1 MTAAVPSRREAI
13 VETLHGVP
21 VADPYRWLEDGT
33 APEVKSWV
41 AAQNALTDETLAR
54 VPEREALH
62 ERLTQLLAIG
72 TISLPVVRR
81 TRGGQLRLF
90 FTRRSGPQDQP
101 VLYVRDGLRGQDRTL
116 VDPNRETSDGTTS
129 LDWYDPSPDGSMLAY
144 GTSQGGTED
153 STLRVREV
161 ATSRDLPDRI
171 ERTRFASVAWSVD
184 ARSFFYT
191 RYPRPGSVPAGEER
205 YHRRIYQHRLAAD
218 PEEDPLIF
226 GAGLAATDFPGC
238 QLSPDGRWLLVTVSR
253 GWNESTLHLAD
264 LRASERRFVRISP
277 ESGAHY
283 QAVVRND
290 ALYVLTNEAASR
302 YRLFAVDLRH
312 PERAD
317 WRLLLEEHPSD
328 VLEAV
333 QVIGKQVLVSY
344 LQAGVARIERF
355 DLRGRSHGHLAVP
368 PLGSSDGVSGLPDG
382 DEAFYTFESFAVPPQ
397 IRHVDLPSAKEQ
409 LWEAVE
415 APIDPN
421 DYVVSQAVARSRD
434 GTLIP
439 YRSVRRKDLAPG
451 VQPTLLYG
459 YGGFNENITPRF
471 SRANFA
477 WLERGGVYVQ
487 ATLRGGG
494 ELGESWHRAGQL
506 ENKQNTFDDFSS
518 VARDLIARGVTDP
531 AHLAVYGRSNGGLL
545 VAAVITQ
552 HPELFRAAVAG
563 VPLTDMLRYP
573 RFLIAKLWVPEYGSP
588 EDPREFRWL
597 LAYSPYH
604 RVALGR
610 AYPALLVTTA
620 ESDTRVDPLHARK
633 LVAAMQYASSAD
645 RAILLR
651 TESRAGHGAGR
662 PVSKQVA
669 ELTDIFAFLSAE
681 LGVSSGGP
689 LPRGAALV
697 QGATA
702 PETR

>member
-1 MTAAVPSRREAI
+1 MTPAVPSRREAI
-13 VETLHGVP
+13 VETLHGVR

-41 AAQNALTDETLAR
+41 EAQNALTEETLAR
-54 VPEREALH
+54 VPEREALR

-72 TISLPVVRR
+72 TLSLPIVRR
-81 TRGGQLRLF
+81 TRDGQLRLF

-101 VLYVRDGLRGQDRTL
+101 VLYVRDGLRGHDRTL
-116 VDPNRETSDGTTS
+116 VDPNSEASDGTTS
-129 LDWYDPSPDGSMLAY
+129 LDWYEPSPDGSMLAF
-144 GTSQGGTED
+144 GTSHGGTED

-161 ATSRDLPDRI
+161 ATTRDLPDVI

-184 ARSFFYT
+184 SRSFFYT

-218 PEEDPLIF
+218 PEQDPLIY
-226 GAGLAATDFPGC
+226 GADLPATDFPNC
-238 QLSPDGRWLLVTVSR
+238 QLSPDGRWLVVTVSR
-253 GWNESTLHLAD
+253 GWNESSLHLAD
-264 LRASERRFVRISP
+264 LRESERRFVRISP
-277 ESGAHY
+277 ESDAHY

-302 YRLFAVDLRH
+302 YRLFAVDPRQ
-312 PERAD
+312 PERAA

-328 VLEAV
+328 VLEAFDV
-333 QVIGKQVLVSY
+333 VGKHLLVSY
-344 LQAGVARIERF
+344 LQAGVARMERF
-355 DLRGRSHGHLAVP
+355 DLRGRSQGHLAVP
-368 PLGSSDGVSGLPDG
+368 PLGSSDGVTGLPDG
-382 DEAFYTFESFAVPPQ
+382 DEAFYAFESFAVPPQ
-397 IRHVDLPSAKEQ
+397 IRHVDLTTGNEQ

-415 APIDPN
+415 APIEPD
-421 DYVVSQAVARSRD
+421 DYVVSQAAARSRD

-439 YRSVRRKDLAPG
+439 YRSIRLKKLASG
-451 VQPTLLYG
+451 AQPTLLYG
-459 YGGFNENITPRF
+459 YGGFNANIKPRF

-506 ENKQNTFDDFSS
+506 ESKQNTFDDFSG
-518 VARDLIARGVTDP
+518 VARDLITRGVTDA
-531 AHLAVYGRSNGGLL
+531 AHLAVYGSSNGGLL
-545 VAAVITQ
+545 VGAVITQ

-563 VPLTDMLRYP
+563 VPLADMLRYP

-588 EDPREFRWL
+588 DDPRDFRWL

-604 RVALGR
+604 QVALGR
-610 AYPALLVTTA
+610 PYPALLATTA

-633 LVAAMQYASSAD
+633 LVAAMQYASSAGQP
-645 RAILLR
+645 ILLR

-669 ELTDIFAFLSAE
+669 ELTDIFAFLFAE
-681 LGVSSGGP
+681 LGVSSSGP
-689 LPRGAALV
+689 LQRSAAV
-697 QGATA
+697 EQRASTA
-702 PETR
+702 ETR